1 MKPAYPAR
9 EFILRVLYF
18 CLGTAV
24 CALGCSAFV
33 LSGIGTDPFSMLMQ
47 GVARTA
53 HISNGTAHIAINFTL
68 LVLYFFID
76 RKYIRAGTFA
86 ALFITGPMIDAAS
99 RLLRGVIH
107 EGLPFPVRV
116 VIVLASCALIALGL
130 SASINASVGVG
141 ANDSLAILLSDKL
154 HLQFRWMRVAVDLT
168 FVVSGFLLGG
178 VIGVGTV
185 ITALLTGPIVQF
197 FMPRTARLLYSI
209 LRRLTPQA
217 ESA

>member
-1 MKPAYPAR
+1 M
-9 EFILRVLYF
+9 
-18 CLGTAV
+18 
-24 CALGCSAFV
+24 
-33 LSGIGTDPFSMLMQ
+33 
-47 GVARTA
+47 
-53 HISNGTAHIAINFTL
+53 
-68 LVLYFFID
+68 
-76 RKYIRAGTFA
+76 
-86 ALFITGPMIDAAS
+86 
-99 RLLRGVIH
+99 
-107 EGLPFPVRV
+107 RV

-168 FVVSGFLLGG
+168 FVVSGLLLGG